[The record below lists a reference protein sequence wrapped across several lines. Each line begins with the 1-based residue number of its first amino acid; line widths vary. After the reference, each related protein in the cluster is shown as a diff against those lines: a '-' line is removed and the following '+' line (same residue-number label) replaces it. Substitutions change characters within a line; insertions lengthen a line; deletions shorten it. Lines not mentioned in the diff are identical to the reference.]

1 LGSAVRDV
9 LRLDSRDPETH
20 DRIRHDTVDKA
31 GSVTLRHNGRLHH
44 IGVGRT
50 YEGTCVILLV
60 QDLDVRIVNAV
71 TGELIRDLILNP
83 NVDYQG
89 TGAPKRP
96 TRRPQKG
103 PLPDPQLQVRQFP
116 MS

>member
-1 LGSAVRDV
+1 MPS
-9 LRLDSRDPETH
+9 DSRDPETH

-60 QDLDVRIVNAV
+60 QDLDIRIINAI

-89 TGAPKRP
+89 TGAPKGP
-96 TRRPQKG
+96 TRRPQKR